1 MKEQRFHPISGISA
15 LQQIFISRS
24 NAQQR
29 SGRAGRVKPGICWRV
44 YHQSYF
50 QSNVVE
56 EYPIPQIKRIPL
68 EEIILQILYLQ
79 LGKPELF
86 LSQCLE
92 SPSIQQIRAAIANL
106 IEMKAIL
113 PKPNLPLT
121 ALGYHLARMP
131 VDIRIGKMLIYGCL
145 LEVCEEYFTNLSSLI
160 IVSIQCIE
168 PVLTVAA
175 SLSCK
180 SPFFAP
186 LEKREEARRIHLQFL
201 SNRSSNLSPSD
212 HIAIVKAFD
221 QWYYQYQTFGKQKG
235 FDFSRA
241 KFLSNTVL
249 LEIRATR
256 DYYRRY
262 LIDAGF
268 LATVGH
274 GGDSS
279 LAQHVKTQLLDSL
292 QDMIDE
298 VDNEDFENDEDGEIS
313 KSEVV
318 FEKSPQKKTTI
329 PENSD
334 STAASINEHLQDLL
348 TRCALTAG

>member
-1 MKEQRFHPISGISA
+1 M
-15 LQQIFISRS
+15 
-24 NAQQR
+24 
-29 SGRAGRVKPGICWRV
+29 
-44 YHQSYF
+44 
-50 QSNVVE
+50 
-56 EYPIPQIKRIPL
+56 
-68 EEIILQILYLQ
+68 
-79 LGKPELF
+79 
-86 LSQCLE
+86 
-92 SPSIQQIRAAIANL
+92 
-106 IEMKAIL
+106 
-113 PKPNLPLT
+113 
-121 ALGYHLARMP
+121 
-131 VDIRIGKMLIYGCL
+131 
-145 LEVCEEYFTNLSSLI
+145 
-160 IVSIQCIE
+160 
-168 PVLTVAA
+168 AA

-180 SPFFAP
+180 SPFFSP

-268 LATVGH
+268 LSPVGH

-298 VDNEDFENDEDGEIS
+298 VDNEDFENDEDGEIA
-313 KSEVV
+313 KSEVI
-318 FEKSPQKKTTI
+318 FEKSPQKKNIT

-334 STAASINEHLQDLL
+334 NTVASIHEHLQDLL
-348 TRCALTAG
+348 TRCALTAGLFSFIFLVKLFLITCSDIGLFPNIIRGFRIPHPQKDFVLKFVQSDQKTVSIHPSSLLSR